1 MFIHVGGRADYTL
14 RLREN
19 SKFVSLRRIEEIERF
34 FFSPVNLMVA
44 RKTFVNRE
52 MLSDNI

>member
-34 FFSPVNLMVA
+34 FSPVNLMVA